1 MNEFNQYLTTTGI
14 SFVVSSVV
22 VLLNNFILYRC
33 RNRCTKYHPIA
44 NKDEPIANKDNPIAN
59 KYDPIANKDNPIANK
74 YDPIANKY
82 NPIANKYDP
91 IANKDDQIADEN
103 QDLDSIKNILLDQLD
118 RKKVQLDKE
127 NKDIDIF
134 MSYHKDTEDMN
145 ELTKIKQLIDTK
157 LGQVKEESDYLQSLK
172 FPNLNCTQIIEFL
185 SDQLDK
191 EAPFLNEYKPLNIY
205 EFLKKIIQINEIKL
219 IKENINKI
227 KNDEETEDD
236 KKLNEKYLV
245 LEIIHR
251 RLEKEKLEI
260 EKEIEELDNGS
271 TLFSQYL
278 NKVNENI
285 RTISD
290 IQLKIRYEEQLY
302 DSGVSVDL
310 QNRSHSVP
318 VYQFIMTAG
327 KDKKI

>member
-1 MNEFNQYLTTTGI
+1 MNEFNQYLTTTVM
-14 SFVVSSVV
+14 SFVVSSTV
-22 VLLNNFILYRC
+22 VLLNNFILYRY
-33 RNRCTKYHPIA
+33 RNRST
-44 NKDEPIANKDNPIAN
+44 
-59 KYDPIANKDNPIANK
+59 KYDPIANKDHPIANK
-74 YDPIANKY
+74 DHPIAIKDHPIAIKDHPIANKDDPIANKV
-82 NPIANKYDP
+82 DP

-103 QDLDSIKNILLDQLD
+103 QDLDSIKKILLDQLD
-118 RKKVQLDKE
+118 RKKLQLDKE
-127 NKDIDIF
+127 NEDIDIF
-134 MSYHKDTEDMN
+134 MSYHKDTEDMK
-145 ELTKIKQLIDTK
+145 ELTKLKQLIVTK
-157 LGQVKEESDYLQSLK
+157 LDQVKEERDYLQSLK
-172 FPNLNCTQIIEFL
+172 SPNLNYTQIIKFL
-185 SDQLDK
+185 SGQLDK

-251 RLEKEKLEI
+251 RLEKEIK
-260 EKEIEELDNGS
+260 ELDNDS

-290 IQLKIRYEEQLY
+290 IQCKIRYEEQLY
-302 DSGVSVDL
+302 YSGSSGFTKSITFSTGL
-310 QNRSHSVP
+310 AP
-318 VYQFIMTAG
+318 V
-327 KDKKI
+327 